1 MKIAEFNPN
10 DRSRSNECLDG
21 FLILFIGQTHT
32 LDKEASHTIIL
43 QTRKEDIQLLLSAHL
58 NASHTKEGLCIE
70 WSYSQRT
77 DTFLLVFIATVITK
91 NSQEMKLGHYFLEKK
106 KNQKGK
112 AMWKLP
118 FNSVAHFP
126 TPQLFWTGAHP
137 HVQPKNAI
145 NCWPSHEQP
154 FYTWIAIEK
163 PQLHSRQNDITACVQ

>member
-106 KNQKGK
+106 TKRGRRCESFPLIVLHIFRHHNCSEREHTHMCSPKMQ
-112 AMWKLP
+112 LTVDLLT
-118 FNSVAHFP
+118 SSHFILGL
-126 TPQLFWTGAHP
+126 Q
-137 HVQPKNAI
+137 
-145 NCWPSHEQP
+145 
-154 FYTWIAIEK
+154 
-163 PQLHSRQNDITACVQ
+163 